1 MNILILS
8 SNYRF
13 ASTLSNV
20 VENQGH
26 HADCALISH
35 AGLAEKSAPDL
46 ILAELSRDDYGLLL
60 QIQGLRWTSP
70 IIVFSDGLLPADRV
84 FCIERGVVYFMSRDY
99 EPSELLAYILG
110 LQHRLQGQP
119 QPLRYGN
126 TSLDPES
133 CQLQCGKK
141 SVRLSSRE
149 FHVMHILLQSKPRI
163 VSKQEL
169 LTRVWGNDSTAVE
182 NHVEVYIGFLRKKL
196 QSIDSDL
203 RISTARRMGYHLDII
218 HK

>member
-13 ASTLSNV
+13 ASAVCNV
-20 VENQGH
+20 VESQGH
-26 HADCALISH
+26 HTDCALISRIDLNEM
-35 AGLAEKSAPDL
+35 ASPDL
-46 ILAELSRDDYGLLL
+46 ILAELNRDDYGLLL
-60 QIQGLRWTSP
+60 QIRDLRWTAP
-70 IIVFSDGLLPADRV
+70 VIVFSDGLLPADRV
-84 FCIERGVVYFMSRDY
+84 FCIERGVVYFMGRNY
-99 EPSELLAYILG
+99 EPSELLAYING
-110 LQHRLQGQP
+110 LQNRIQGQP
-119 QPLRYGN
+119 HPLRYGS

-133 CQLQCGKK
+133 CQLICGKK

-149 FHVMHILLQSKPRI
+149 FHVMHILLKSKPRI

-169 LTRVWGNDSTAVE
+169 LSRVWGNDSTAVE

-203 RISTARRMGYHLDII
+203 RISTARRMGYHLDLV